1 MPRKPSHGL
10 AEVGR
15 VDQALGTIDEALTK
29 SERGEE
35 RWCIAELLRTKADLV
50 LLVGNPGTTHA
61 AEELLEQALHWTR
74 RQDVLSLE
82 LRVAMSLARL
92 GHQQGRAEP
101 ARELL
106 ASVYG
111 RFTEG
116 FDTGDLRAA
125 KALLNSLG

>member
-35 RWCIAELLRTKADLV
+35 RWCIAELLRIKADLV
-50 LLVGNPGTTHA
+50 LLVGDPGTTHA

-74 RQDVLSLE
+74 RQDVLFSGAAGRHE
-82 LRVAMSLARL
+82 PRPVVASTGPR
-92 GHQQGRAEP
+92 RA
-101 ARELL
+101 
-106 ASVYG
+106 G
-111 RFTEG
+111 T
-116 FDTGDLRAA
+116 
-125 KALLNSLG
+125 